1 MPRISPVV
9 VTALAIALGCGA
21 ALQAQRRPPQPPAP
35 PPGKANWPTD
45 GYDTARSSWQ
55 RHETL
60 ISPTSVKGMKLVW
73 KLKLDNASRQL
84 HNLFP
89 PMIVSDVRTTAG
101 PKQIGVVAGVSDNL
115 YGIDLDTGTQLWKK
129 TFDNTFT
136 GQATSRYY
144 TLCPGGL
151 TATPVIG
158 PGTKAGQFIAY
169 AVSWDGRLRQVDVAT
184 GQDAAAPEL
193 FLPPNGKP
201 YGLNLYKG
209 VVYTT
214 TAQGCGGNP
223 NQFYAFDLATKKV
236 GSFNPGSGGMWPRLG
251 PTIGRDGSVYAGS
264 GDGDYYPEREVF
276 GQSIVAV
283 KQNPL
288 TKALEM
294 SDWYTPSN
302 AIWLRKRDLDMN
314 VTGPVF
320 EWKGKEYLAEASKEC
335 RVWLLDTSAMGGED
349 HRTPVDRTPLIC
361 NESVHFAAA
370 GPWSAISTWEDTDG
384 TRWVLLPFWGPKH
397 PEFKAPIEHGE
408 TVRGAVAAFKLEEQ
422 GGKVRLAPAWVSRDI
437 NQADHVVI
445 ANGVVFAFGNG
456 VDATQSTV
464 DIGLSYNDWQ
474 NRAKNSTHAELH
486 AFDAR
491 TGEELWSSGSQ
502 IATFNHFTSLSLA
515 NGRVYIG
522 THDGTLYAFGVDR
535 DSGPRSD
542 AVARSAPRVAG
553 RTLKGPP
560 AAGRESPDASQ
571 DGAK

>member
-1 MPRISPVV
+1 MTQRRLIPHVV
-9 VTALAIALGCGA
+9 VLALAVGWMATPA
-21 ALQAQRRPPQPPAP
+21 AQQRTPPKPPAP

-45 GYDTARSSWQ
+45 GYDVQRTSWQ

-60 ISPTSVKGMKLVW
+60 ISPASVKGMKLVW

-89 PMIVSDVRTTAG
+89 PMIVSDVRTASG

-115 YGIDLDTGTQLWKK
+115 YGIDLDTGTQLWKR

-136 GQATSRYY
+136 GQANARYY

-158 PGTKAGQFIAY
+158 PGSKPGQFIVY
-169 AVSWDGRLRQVDVAT
+169 AVSWDGRLRQLDVAT
-184 GQDAAAPEL
+184 GQDAAPPEL

-201 YGLNLYKG
+201 YGLNLYKN

-214 TAQGCGGNP
+214 TAQGCGGTP

-264 GDGDYYPEREVF
+264 GDGDYFPEREVF
-276 GQSIVAV
+276 GQAIVAV
-283 KQNPL
+283 KQNPT
-288 TKALEM
+288 TKALEL
-294 SDWYTPSN
+294 SDWYTPTN

-335 RVWLLDTSAMGGED
+335 RIWLLDTSAMGGED

-361 NESVHFAAA
+361 NEEVHFAAA

-384 TRWVLLPFWGPKH
+384 TRWLLLPFWGPKH
-397 PEFKAPIEHGE
+397 PDFKAPIEHGD
-408 TVRGAVAAFKLEEQ
+408 TVRGGVAAFKLEEQ
-422 GGKVRLAPAWVSRDI
+422 GGKVRLAPAWVSRDM
-437 NQADHVVI
+437 NQADHAVI

-456 VDATQSTV
+456 EDATQSTV
-464 DIGLSYNDWQ
+464 DIGLTYNSWE

-491 TGEELWSSGSQ
+491 TGEELWSSGNQ

-522 THDGTLYAFGVDR
+522 THDGTLYAFGVD
-535 DSGPRSD
+535 
-542 AVARSAPRVAG
+542 
-553 RTLKGPP
+553 K
-560 AAGRESPDASQ
+560 AAGPDKPSAA
-571 DGAK
+571 AKPAVQTDKRVTK

>member
-1 MPRISPVV
+1 
-9 VTALAIALGCGA
+9 
-21 ALQAQRRPPQPPAP
+21 
-35 PPGKANWPTD
+35 
-45 GYDTARSSWQ
+45 
-55 RHETL
+55 
-60 ISPTSVKGMKLVW
+60 MKLVW
-73 KLKLDNASRQL
+73 KLKLDNQPRQL
-84 HNLFP
+84 HNLYP
-89 PMIVSDVRTTAG
+89 PMIVSDVRTTSG
-101 PKQIGVVAGVSDNL
+101 PKQIGVVAGVSDNV
-115 YGIDLDTGTQLWKK
+115 YGVDLDTGTQLWKR
-129 TFDNTFT
+129 TFDSTFT
-136 GQATSRYY
+136 GAANSRYY

-158 PGTKAGQFIAY
+158 PGAKAGQFVVY
-169 AVSWDGRLRQVDVAT
+169 AISWDGRLRQLDAAT
-184 GQDAAAPEL
+184 GQDVAAPEL

-201 YGLNLYKG
+201 YGLNLYKN
-209 VVYTT
+209 VIYTT

-223 NQFYAFDLATKKV
+223 NQFYSFDLATKKV

-276 GQSIVAV
+276 GQAIVAV

-288 TKALEM
+288 TKALELT
-294 SDWYTPSN
+294 DWYAPSN

-314 VTGPVF
+314 VTGPAF
-320 EWKGKEYLAEASKEC
+320 EFKGKEYLAEASKEC
-335 RVWLLDTSAMGGED
+335 RIWLLETGAMGGED
-349 HRTPVDRTPLIC
+349 HRTPVDRTPLVC
-361 NESVHFAAA
+361 NEMVHFAAA

-384 TRWVLLPFWGPKH
+384 TRWLLLPFWGPKH
-397 PEFKAPIEHGE
+397 PDFKAPTEHGQ
-408 TVRGAVAAFKLEEQ
+408 TVRGAVAAFKLVEE
-422 GGKVRLAPAWVSRDI
+422 GGKVKMAPAWVSRDV
-437 NQADHVVI
+437 NQADHAVI

-474 NRAKNSTHAELH
+474 NRDKASTHAELH

-502 IATFNHFTSLSLA
+502 IATYNHFTSLSLA

-535 DSGPRSD
+535 TTAGADKPG
-542 AVARSAPRVAG
+542 VSAQ
-553 RTLKGPP
+553 K
-560 AAGRESPDASQ
+560 Q

>member
-1 MPRISPVV
+1 MARFRPLA
-9 VTALAIALGCGA
+9 VTALAVALGFA
-21 ALQAQRRPPQPPAP
+21 ATPGAQRKSPPAAPAP

-45 GYDTARSSWQ
+45 GYDPQRTSWQ
-55 RHETL
+55 RHEAY
-60 ISPTSVKGMKLVW
+60 INPTTVKEMKLAW

-84 HNLFP
+84 HNLYP
-89 PMIVSDVRTTAG
+89 PMIVSDVRTATG
-101 PKQIGVVAGVSDNL
+101 PKQIGVVAGVSDNV
-115 YGIDLDTGTQLWKK
+115 YGVDLETGTQLWKR

-136 GQATSRYY
+136 EQASSRYY

-158 PGTKAGQFIAY
+158 PGAKAGQFIAY
-169 AVSWDGRLRQVDVAT
+169 VVSWDGRLRQLDVAT
-184 GQDAAAPEL
+184 GKDAAPPEL

-201 YGLNLYKG
+201 YGLNLSRN
-209 VVYTT
+209 VIYTT

-236 GSFNPGSGGMWPRLG
+236 GSYNPGSGGMWPRLG

-264 GDGDYYPEREVF
+264 GDGDYYPDREVF
-276 GQSIVAV
+276 GQAIVAV
-283 KQNPL
+283 KQNPQ
-288 TKALEM
+288 TKALEL
-294 SDWYTPSN
+294 SDWYAPTN

-335 RVWLLDTSAMGGED
+335 RIWLLDTSALGGED
-349 HRTPVDRTPLIC
+349 HRTPVDRTPLVC
-361 NESVHFAAA
+361 NEAVHFAAA

-384 TRWVLLPFWGPKH
+384 TRWILLPFWGPKH
-397 PEFKAPIEHGE
+397 PDFHAPIEHGAV
-408 TVRGAVAAFKLEEQ
+408 VRGAVAAFKLEERD
-422 GGKVRLAPAWVSRDI
+422 GKVRMAPAWVSRDM
-437 NQADHVVI
+437 NQADHAVI

-464 DIGLSYNDWQ
+464 DVGLSYNSWE
-474 NRAKNSTHAELH
+474 NRAKHSTHAELH

-491 TGEELWSSGSQ
+491 TGEELWSSGDQ

-535 DSGPRSD
+535 QAAPAPASRP
-542 AVARSAPRVAG
+542 SAG
-553 RTLKGPP
+553 Q
-560 AAGRESPDASQ
+560 ENE
-571 DGAK
+571 